1 MRYFSLDAHQDFG
14 NCFLIFMINKV
25 LYVFVAIVKFA
36 KQSTVI
42 IRLGILES
50 QGVSK
55 GAKPIHHLICNYTN
69 SKNKYGLGMGIT
81 TVIKIFHQ
89 FLFQKGGIKTAP
101 GVHVLYTI

>member
-1 MRYFSLDAHQDFG
+1 
-14 NCFLIFMINKV
+14 MINKV

-42 IRLGILES
+42 ISLGILES

-69 SKNKYGLGMGIT
+69 SKNKYGLEMTLETRVKWLGS
-81 TVIKIFHQ
+81 
-89 FLFQKGGIKTAP
+89 
-101 GVHVLYTI
+101 